1 MPDAH
6 LLTVF
11 IIATLTLTLS
21 PGPSN
26 LYIVASTLSRGWQ
39 AGVSAALGMAIGS
52 CIYVMLSAAGMSALV
67 LSFPKTFLLIKVCG
81 ALYLIGLGWVTIRQ
95 ANKGKTDAITT
106 GYNDENTRENLL
118 LQSLVVELTN
128 PKTVLFFI
136 AFLPQFTQAGASDIQ
151 LQFLVLGG
159 LYTLLAF
166 GSDLFVVTVAKGF
179 STLLKTNNQLKFW
192 QDLLAGFVLA
202 GLGIFI
208 VINELYFVMQ

>member
-6 LLTVF
+6 LLTAFVF
-11 IIATLTLTLS
+11 ATLTLTLS

-26 LYIVASTLSRGWQ
+26 LYIVASTLSCGWQ

-67 LSFPKTFLLIKVCG
+67 MNFPTWFLLIKACG
-81 ALYLIGLGWVTIRQ
+81 ALYLVCLGWVTIRQ
-95 ANKGKTDAITT
+95 ADTTNTFVTDNGKNKATK
-106 GYNDENTRENLL
+106 NLMMR
-118 LQSLVVELTN
+118 SLVVELTN

-136 AFLPQFTQAGASDIQ
+136 AFLPQFTRAGAVDIQ

-166 GSDLFVVTVAKGF
+166 GSDLFVVTVAKGVERLF
-179 STLLKTNNQLKFW
+179 RKHSRLQYW
-192 QDLLAGFVLA
+192 QDVLAGCVLA

-208 VINELYFVMQ
+208 LANEWILID